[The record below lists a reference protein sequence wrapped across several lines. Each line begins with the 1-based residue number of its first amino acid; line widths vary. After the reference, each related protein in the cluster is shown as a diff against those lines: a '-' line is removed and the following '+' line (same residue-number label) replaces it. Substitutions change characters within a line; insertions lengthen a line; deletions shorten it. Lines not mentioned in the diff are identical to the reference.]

1 MRFPTLVEKREIAK
15 ETTYESAMD
24 RDATMCQYLLA
35 ERLVRNILEY
45 NCVADRED
53 IQDIAEVILKRL
65 TLADEPTAAENGDR
79 ATRQSRLLANVVA
92 CWISDVLVEVAKAR
106 EEALKKYCEKRR
118 MKMLEVDENVRTGD
132 EYADSKQTAFEE
144 EQTNEEKESEK
155 NTEDERITEDEK
167 EHEAEKE
174 KTRETEDEKEREK
187 KDEKARE
194 AEDKTVRE
202 TGESELT
209 EVGGEAT

>member
-1 MRFPTLVEKREIAK
+1 MRFPPLVEKREIAK

-24 RDATMCQYLLA
+24 KDATMCQYLLA

-53 IQDIAEVILKRL
+53 IQEIAGVILKRL
-65 TLADEPTAAENGDR
+65 TLADEPTDAENGDR
-79 ATRQSRLLANVVA
+79 ATRQSHLLANVVA

-118 MKMLEVDENVRTGD
+118 LKMLEVDENVRTGD
-132 EYADSKQTAFEE
+132 EYADSKQTVFEE
-144 EQTNEEKESEK
+144 KQTNKEKESEK
-155 NTEDERITEDEK
+155 TTEDERITEDEK
-167 EHEAEKE
+167 EHEKKNEKV
-174 KTRETEDEKEREK
+174 
-187 KDEKARE
+187 RE

-209 EVGGEAT
+209 EVGEEAT